1 MSNSKY
7 AKYAQQRKDQSST
20 YTKYFKFKKDS
31 TKFRT
36 LPGADGQE
44 FPFYETKTHQ
54 VGNQFFYCLLFHRGT
69 DQEIPDL
76 DGTKTCPACDYANL
90 LFSQGAEVAGKK
102 VYAKKKYYLNILLR
116 GDEPLED
123 RVKAIEAGAQIFD
136 PIFKALNNEQISED
150 IIVFKNGFDI
160 TANRAMIKGEDG
172 KEMPKYTLDID
183 RNKSDLG
190 EDEEAIR
197 GLMTN
202 FYDEITYKTVDE
214 VQDMVNRFIAER
226 KAFAASNDLPEEGA
240 ESEKTE
246 DLTKSLDSALKQYEK

>member
-1 MSNSKY
+1 
-7 AKYAQQRKDQSST
+7 
-20 YTKYFKFKKDS
+20 
-31 TKFRT
+31 
-36 LPGADGQE
+36 
-44 FPFYETKTHQ
+44 
-54 VGNQFFYCLLFHRGT
+54 
-69 DQEIPDL
+69 
-76 DGTKTCPACDYANL
+76 
-90 LFSQGAEVAGKK
+90 
-102 VYAKKKYYLNILLR
+102 
-116 GDEPLED
+116 
-123 RVKAIEAGAQIFD
+123 
-136 PIFKALNNEQISED
+136 
-150 IIVFKNGFDI
+150 
-160 TANRAMIKGEDG
+160 MIKGEDG